1 MFTYSIL
8 ETEVGKLCPL
18 TLKASI
24 HPEINLVL
32 YGIHQKFSTFWTRKE
47 PQAKY
52 ICSPLILNLLRPFM
66 LIALAMVCLGFLLGC
81 KRSHSIKAYILSAL
95 VIIAILCGLR
105 ILRYIIYRLL
115 KREHCNS
122 EEHPNDGLEM
132 QLEEISTPQSQ
143 VHRICLRRGLSE
155 SKFLILKRE
164 AHASYSFLSQHIS
177 S

>member
-1 MFTYSIL
+1 ML

-18 TLKASI
+18 TLKARI

-95 VIIAILCGLR
+95 VIIAILCCLR
-105 ILRYIIYRLL
+105 ILCRIIYRLL
-115 KREHCNS
+115 KREHPNS
-122 EEHPNDGLEM
+122 EEHSNDGLEM
-132 QLEEISTPQSQ
+132 QSEISTPHAYLIS
-143 VHRICLRRGLSE
+143 LRRALPE

-164 AHASYSFLSQHIS
+164 GHASFITRPIS